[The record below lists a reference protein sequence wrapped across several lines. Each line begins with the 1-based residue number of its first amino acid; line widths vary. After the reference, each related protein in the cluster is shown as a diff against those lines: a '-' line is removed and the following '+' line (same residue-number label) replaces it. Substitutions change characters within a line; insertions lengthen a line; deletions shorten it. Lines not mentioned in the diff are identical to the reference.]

1 MLMNPNLL
9 DRITVNPA
17 QCGGRPCIRGY
28 RIRVIDVLDLLGAGL
43 SVDEVLEEFENL
55 EREDIQAVMQYAS
68 LRMRSPVL
76 AA

>member
-1 MLMNPNLL
+1 MNPNLL

-76 AA
+76 TA

>member
-1 MLMNPNLL
+1 MDTNLL
-9 DRITVNPA
+9 DRITTNPE

-28 RIRVIDVLDLLGAGL
+28 RIRVTDVLDLLAAGL

-55 EREDIQAVMQYAS
+55 EPEDIQAVMQYMA